1 MRIIVFCGST
11 IALPSLYQL
20 WEKNNLSALIYAQV
34 GEPEWWLPLESWA
47 ADCGLPCWPV
57 EEHSLE
63 NELSELIHEIR
74 PELLLTYD
82 FPYTLPGYLTQQVR
96 WGAWNVQLA
105 LQAEDQG
112 YVTIQRLDKANGEP
126 GLQQVVRLLPAEE
139 SGSALHQLNLLS
151 LNLLQAFIRAAAN
164 MPGKGPRFL

>member
-11 IALPSLYQL
+11 IALPSLNQL
-20 WEKNNLSALIYAQV
+20 WEKDNLSALIYAQA

-47 ADCGLPCWPV
+47 TECGLPCWPV
-57 EEHSLE
+57 EENSLE
-63 NELSELIHEIR
+63 NELSELVHEIR

-82 FPYTLPGYLTQQVR
+82 FPYILPGYLTQQVK
-96 WGAWNVQLA
+96 WGAWNVQMT

-112 YVTIQRLDKANGEP
+112 RVTIQRLNKANGEP
-126 GLQQVVRLLPAEE
+126 ELQQLVRLLPAAE

-151 LNLLQAFIRAAAN
+151 LNLLQTSIRAATK